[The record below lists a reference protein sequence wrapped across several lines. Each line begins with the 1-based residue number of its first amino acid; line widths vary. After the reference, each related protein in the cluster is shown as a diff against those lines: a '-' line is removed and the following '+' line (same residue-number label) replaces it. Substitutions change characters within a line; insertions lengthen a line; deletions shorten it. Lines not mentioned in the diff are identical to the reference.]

1 MRITKIEHSNTK
13 RSNAVGKM
21 ALVDLLDTR
30 SNHQFVKKNIVSANC
45 NKAKYNKTK
54 YVCTQKR
61 KGQDCIFLTEH
72 LLSICQS

>member
-1 MRITKIEHSNTK
+1 
-13 RSNAVGKM
+13 M

-61 KGQDCIFLTEH
+61 KEKKVWEPYTGIPDNFYFKRK
-72 LLSICQS
+72 